1 MESPASVSS
10 PWHRGEI
17 ALQRLL
23 GLEERM
29 DEVGRRLVR
38 AHLIDQHMEFYPLLP
53 MVVLGAVDLNGDV
66 WATIRTG
73 PPGFLH
79 ALDAKRLAV
88 ELNRDAD
95 DPAEI
100 GMDDGSA
107 LALLGIDLGTRRR
120 NRLNGSLRRRSGGL
134 DLFVKQ
140 SFGNCPKYIHLRE
153 SRFFS
158 DPAAPSCVPPVESST
173 LEGAARILVHQA
185 DTFFVATYADISEIR
200 EIDVSHR
207 GGRTGFVHVGKDG
220 CLTIPDFS
228 GNRFFNTLGN
238 IILNP
243 RAGLCFPDFSSG
255 SLLQMSGEAELLFE
269 HPGGRPIDGAERYWR
284 FRPRRI
290 VWRERVLPIRCDMK
304 ELSPFTRATGTW

>member
-79 ALDAKRLAV
+79 ALDTKRLAV

-95 DPAEI
+95 DPAET
-100 GMDDGSA
+100 GMDDGSP
-107 LALLGIDLGTRRR
+107 LALLGIDPSTRRR
-120 NRLNGSLRRRSGGL
+120 NRLNGNLRRRSDGFDVL
-134 DLFVKQ
+134 VEQ

-153 SRFFS
+153 GRFVS
-158 DPAAPSCVPPVESST
+158 DPTAPSCVPPVEIST
-173 LEGAARILVHQA
+173 LEGAARMLVHQA

-200 EIDVSHR
+200 QIDVSHR
-207 GGRTGFVHVGKDG
+207 GGHAGFVYVGKDG

-243 RAGLCFPDFSSG
+243 RAGLCFPDFSTG

-269 HPGGRPIDGAERYWR
+269 HPGSRPIDGAERYWR

-290 VWRERVLPIRCDMK
+290 VWRERALPIRYDMK
-304 ELSPFTRATGTW
+304 ELSPFTPAAGT